1 MTWHFSASG
10 ETIDVYDHTD
20 TLVRE
25 SVPFTGAWL
34 NVPEPVYD
42 TMADAAREAAARGD
56 LGYAAEVFADAI
68 ADDIEEGQP

>member
-1 MTWHFSASG
+1 MTWYYDPKQD
-10 ETIDVYDHTD
+10 TLDVYDHTG

-25 SVPFTGAWL
+25 SVSFSGAWSG
-34 NVPEPVYD
+34 VPEPVYNA
-42 TMADAAREAAARGD
+42 MADAARQAAARGD

>member
-1 MTWHFSASG
+1 MTWHYTVSG
-10 ETIDVYDHTD
+10 QQIDVYDHTG

-25 SVPFTGAWL
+25 SVSFPGAWSD
-34 NVPEPVYD
+34 VPEPVYD

-56 LGYAAEVFADAI
+56 LEYAAEVFADAI

>member
-1 MTWHFSASG
+1 MTWHYDPNG
-10 ETIDVYDHTD
+10 EALDVYDHTG

-25 SVPFTGAWL
+25 SMSFSGAWSG
-34 NVPEPVYD
+34 VPEPVYSI
-42 TMADAAREAAARGD
+42 MADAAREAAVRGD

>member
-1 MTWHFSASG
+1 MTWNYVVSG
-10 ETIDVYDHTD
+10 GELDVYDHTN

-25 SVPFTGAWL
+25 SLAFSGAWSD
-34 NVPEPVYD
+34 VPEPVYD
-42 TMADAAREAAARGD
+42 IMADAARQAAARGD